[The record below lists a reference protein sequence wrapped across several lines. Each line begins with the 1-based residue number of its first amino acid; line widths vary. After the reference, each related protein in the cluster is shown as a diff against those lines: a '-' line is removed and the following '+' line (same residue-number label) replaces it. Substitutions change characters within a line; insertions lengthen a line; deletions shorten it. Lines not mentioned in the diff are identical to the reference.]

1 MHRIEGGNHNEEAHV
16 KGLSWD
22 RIKVRVAALATLA
35 LLLIPGV
42 ASAADTLSAPNS
54 DTVVTYDFGTV
65 KSFSY
70 GTYSRGTSWS

>member
-1 MHRIEGGNHNEEAHV
+1 MRRHIV

-35 LLLIPGV
+35 LMLIPGV
-42 ASAADTLSAPNS
+42 ASAADTATAPKG
-54 DTVVTYDFGTV
+54 DTVVTYDSGTV

-70 GTYSRGTSWS
+70 STNSRGTSWS